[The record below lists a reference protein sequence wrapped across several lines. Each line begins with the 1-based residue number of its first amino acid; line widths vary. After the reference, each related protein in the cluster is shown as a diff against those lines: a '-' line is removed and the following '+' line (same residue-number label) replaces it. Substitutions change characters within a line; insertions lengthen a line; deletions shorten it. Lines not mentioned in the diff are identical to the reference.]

1 VPDDAGLFRGI
12 LETTRAELAGGGQRV
27 HFAAGE
33 SLFHQGDLSTTLILI
48 VRGKVKIWRAAADGS
63 SITLTIVGPGE
74 PIGTLH
80 AVERDMPHTATGT
93 AVIATEALCWPIDHV
108 RRLMRDDPALTAN
121 VLGVVARYAALM
133 IERLEEVST
142 IPVERRIARA
152 LCRAA
157 DNAWSWNDD
166 RAIALSRQDIADL
179 TSATLPTVS
188 RIMARWRV
196 EGLIAGGR
204 GHVRILKADA
214 LRALA
219 GRTPDQGM

>member
-1 VPDDAGLFRGI
+1 
-12 LETTRAELAGGGQRV
+12 
-27 HFAAGE
+27 
-33 SLFHQGDLSTTLILI
+33 
-48 VRGKVKIWRAAADGS
+48 VKIWRAAADGS

-80 AVERDMPHTATGT
+80 AVEANMPHTATGT
-93 AVIATEALCWPIDHV
+93 ALAPTEALCWPIDQI
-108 RRLMRDDPALTAN
+108 RRLMRDDPALTTN

-142 IPVERRIARA
+142 IPVEHRIARA

-157 DNAWSWNDD
+157 DNAWSWNEN
-166 RAIALSRQDIADL
+166 RAIALSRQDLADL

-188 RIMARWRV
+188 RIMARWRA

-204 GHVRILKADA
+204 GQIRILNANA

-219 GRTPDQGM
+219 GRAPE